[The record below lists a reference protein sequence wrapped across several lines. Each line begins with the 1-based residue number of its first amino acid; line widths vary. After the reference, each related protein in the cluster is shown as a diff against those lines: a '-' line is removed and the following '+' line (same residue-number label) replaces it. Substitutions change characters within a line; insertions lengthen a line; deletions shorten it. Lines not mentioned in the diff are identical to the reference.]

1 MKVPGYLLALLYLH
15 KKKAAKQFVQL
26 STSEI
31 AKALGVSQQAIS
43 KQMQQMENDNI
54 IERRKGGRGYSIHVT
69 ERGIE
74 LLNMFYTAFKEALE
88 GSERELIIK
97 GRVFTGIGEGA
108 YYVSLQGYREQ
119 FITKLGFEPF
129 PGTLNLKLSESDSAL
144 KSRLKM
150 MEGIAIVGFSDGK
163 RTYGGAKC
171 FPATINGKY
180 RGAALLIER
189 THYGDNVLE
198 VISPFNLREEAGLRD
213 GDTVEVNINTL

>member
-1 MKVPGYLLALLYLH
+1 MKVPSYLLALLYLH
-15 KKKAAKQFVQL
+15 KKGATKKFIQL

-31 AKALGVSQQAIS
+31 AKVLGVSQQAIS

-54 IERRKGGRGYSIHVT
+54 IERRKGGRGYSIYVT

-129 PGTLNLKLSESDSAL
+129 PGTLNLKLNESDSAL

-189 THYGDNVLE
+189 THYSDNVLE